1 MNNTLSLLSGCALG
15 VVGML
20 ALSCEKEAPVE
31 PAPEPVAS
39 AVAPQPEPPEVA
51 DEKAEP
57 VASAAPA
64 PSAEA
69 AEAPKAAAEKPVAAD
84 PKPSAPSAEAAPKAA
99 ERKVKTVRGSSAS
112 GDGFAVSIQAQSPV
126 RSGEGSTA
134 TVVLSCKAPFKC
146 NQKYPYKM
154 ALDAPAGVSYAS
166 QTVRSANV
174 GEKST
179 TLGVPF
185 TAAAKGKATVGGTFS
200 FSVCTDD
207 KCLIEKRPLAVS
219 IDVD

>member
-1 MNNTLSLLSGCALG
+1 MKNTLSLLSGCAFG

-20 ALSCEKEAPVE
+20 AAGCEKEAPIE

-39 AVAPQPEPPEVA
+39 AAAPQPEPSPVA

-64 PSAEA
+64 PSAET

-84 PKPSAPSAEAAPKAA
+84 PKPSAPSVEAAPKAA

-166 QTVRSANV
+166 QTIRSANV

-185 TAAAKGKATVGGTFS
+185 TAAGKGKATVGGTFS